1 MKLITRSLAGFLS
14 ALVVVLA
21 ITAVFHLTSWG
32 KDAGPTIKVD
42 TTALDRNPQLGNSY
56 APVVKKA
63 SPSVVNIY
71 TTRVVHM
78 RLRHNPFFDDPFF
91 RQFFGNPPGGNDNR
105 EVTRR
110 EQFLGSGVIISP
122 DGYIM
127 TANHVVEGMDE
138 IKVAIG
144 DSDAD
149 LKYTAKVV
157 GSDPPTDVAVLKINA
172 KDLPA
177 ITLGDSS
184 QLEVGDVVLA
194 IGNPFGMGQS
204 VTMGIISGL
213 GRHYKE
219 MSGYQNFIQTDA
231 AINQGNSGGAL
242 VDASGRLIGINTWIA
257 SSSGGSE
264 GVGFAVPINL
274 AQHVMERL
282 ISSGKVTR
290 GYLGIIPQDITP
302 DLAGEFNLPVQN
314 GALVS
319 DVETNTPAQ
328 QAGIKSGDAIVEING
343 KKVPDANSLRLM
355 VSDLAPGT
363 KVAVKFIHDG
373 HEKTVTVAL
382 AELPISTN
390 QAGNDQNGGSGSG
403 NPRTD
408 ALDGVTVAD
417 LDKQVRGQLNI
428 PDYIQGV
435 VVTDVDQ
442 DSNADEAGLRPND
455 VIVEINHHPVA
466 NADQAVDLCKQAR
479 GPRILL
485 KIWEQLGGMG
495 ATRFLSVDNTR
506 EK

>member
-1 MKLITRSLAGFLS
+1 M
-14 ALVVVLA
+14 
-21 ITAVFHLTSWG
+21 
-32 KDAGPTIKVD
+32 
-42 TTALDRNPQLGNSY
+42 
-56 APVVKKA
+56 
-63 SPSVVNIY
+63 
-71 TTRVVHM
+71 
-78 RLRHNPFFDDPFF
+78 
-91 RQFFGNPPGGNDNR
+91 
-105 EVTRR
+105 
-110 EQFLGSGVIISP
+110 
-122 DGYIM
+122 
-127 TANHVVEGMDE
+127 
-138 IKVAIG
+138 
-144 DSDAD
+144 
-149 LKYTAKVV
+149 
-157 GSDPPTDVAVLKINA
+157 
-172 KDLPA
+172 
-177 ITLGDSS
+177 
-184 QLEVGDVVLA
+184 
-194 IGNPFGMGQS
+194 
-204 VTMGIISGL
+204 
-213 GRHYKE
+213 
-219 MSGYQNFIQTDA
+219 
-231 AINQGNSGGAL
+231 
-242 VDASGRLIGINTWIA
+242 DASGRLIGINTWIA